1 MTSKKAAK
9 PKTKQA
15 TSDLINDI
23 EKLGEAL
30 AEDMKSAFSK
40 LRVKVSDTAK
50 TAAEDLS
57 EKTSAMRESITE
69 KTSAVTDEFVER
81 ASSVADKVSHSEFSR
96 HFSDIVDHIEESGEN
111 ILDAVSKRINNLRG
125 KIAASRTAAAK
136 KKPVKKKPAGKTAG
150 KKVVKK
156 KAVKKKAVKKAAAKK
171 KKATSKKS

>member
-1 MTSKKAAK
+1 MANKKTAT

-30 AEDMKSAFSK
+30 SEDMKSVFSK

-57 EKTSAMRESITE
+57 EKTSAMRESISE

-111 ILDAVSKRINNLRG
+111 ILDAVSKRIDNLRG
-125 KIAASRTAAAK
+125 KIAASRTTNAK
-136 KKPVKKKPAGKTAG
+136 KKPLKKKPAVKTS
-150 KKVVKK
+150 KK
-156 KAVKKKAVKKAAAKK
+156 KAVKKKAAKKKAVKKTAAKK
-171 KKATSKKS
+171 KKAVSKKS